1 MAVSVAILYAG
12 RWFGRAGQLSM
23 TPRLSHVLH
32 ALPVSVF
39 LVSPDQWCAT
49 AGADDEVAQM
59 FGPGVTTQLCVGPQ
73 LCPSR
78 LQYGKVSAGPAPSA
92 KPGHLMM

>member
-39 LVSPDQWCAT
+39 LV
-49 AGADDEVAQM
+49 V
-59 FGPGVTTQLCVGPQ
+59 
-73 LCPSR
+73 R
-78 LQYGKVSAGPAPSA
+78 LQTSGAPPLAPMTRWPRCVQARCSVQV
-92 KPGHLMM
+92 